1 MSPAPSTG
9 PGAKG
14 GPPRK
19 CLFNGVLSQT
29 CQDVRLSYL
38 PSSVLSLE
46 AAWASGEPG
55 KSMLEFG
62 STFS

>member
-1 MSPAPSTG
+1 M
-9 PGAKG
+9 
-14 GPPRK
+14 
-19 CLFNGVLSQT
+19 FNGVLSQT